1 MTLLYL
7 VLAIGFEVAWAVA
20 MKASNGLSK
29 PVPAAITVVAY
40 ILSLVFLSLA
50 TRRMEVGA
58 AYAVWAGSGAAIIA
72 TIGILYFREPVSALK
87 IASLGLIIAGI
98 VGLQL
103 GAKGH

>member
-1 MTLLYL
+1 MTAIYL
-7 VLAIGFEVAWAVA
+7 CLAIAFEVAWAVA

-58 AYAVWAGSGAAIIA
+58 AYAVWGGPGAAITA
-72 TIGILYFREPVSALK
+72 PIGILYFREPVSALK

-98 VGLQL
+98 VGL
-103 GAKGH
+103 